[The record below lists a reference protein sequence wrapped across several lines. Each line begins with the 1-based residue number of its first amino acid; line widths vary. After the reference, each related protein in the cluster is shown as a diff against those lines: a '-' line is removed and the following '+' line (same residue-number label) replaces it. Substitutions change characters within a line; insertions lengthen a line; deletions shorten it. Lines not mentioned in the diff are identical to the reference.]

1 MSAATN
7 GSTSAS
13 YIYDAFGKLIEKN
26 VAGYETVLMYD
37 ESGHLLGEY
46 TSYAVL
52 VEETIWM
59 GDIPVATLRR
69 NGTSACTTSTVCVFY
84 VHTDQLNA
92 PRKISQ
98 PSSNTLAWRW
108 DTDPFG
114 TVAPTQNPGGLG
126 TFPYNLR
133 FPGQYYQGETGLNY
147 NYFRDYDPQTGR
159 YLESD
164 PIGLNGGIN
173 PYAYADGNPISNSD
187 PTGEQI
193 AIEGPVVVGGLVIAG
208 CYITGTC
215 QQLSDA
221 LSNIM
226 SARSRGKSDPVSGL
240 TPVNPGKD
248 CNGNCKPCP
257 PNQTWQAP
265 GNEHG
270 STTGTHWHG
279 IFWNQDKST
288 CMCYPTR
295 VSGKDQQDLH

>member
-1 MSAATN
+1 LTHSLHQPKLPLGHTQIRPGERVFVIAPLAAN
-7 GSTSAS
+7 PRPENAHRYGGIAS
-13 YIYDAFGKLIEKN
+13 GATYI
-26 VAGYETVLMYD
+26 
-37 ESGHLLGEY
+37 
-46 TSYAVL
+46 
-52 VEETIWM
+52 
-59 GDIPVATLRR
+59 
-69 NGTSACTTSTVCVFY
+69 
-84 VHTDQLNA
+84 
-92 PRKISQ
+92 
-98 PSSNTLAWRW
+98 
-108 DTDPFG
+108 
-114 TVAPTQNPGGLG
+114 
-126 TFPYNLR
+126 
-133 FPGQYYQGETGLNY
+133 
-147 NYFRDYDPQTGR
+147 
-159 YLESD
+159 ESD